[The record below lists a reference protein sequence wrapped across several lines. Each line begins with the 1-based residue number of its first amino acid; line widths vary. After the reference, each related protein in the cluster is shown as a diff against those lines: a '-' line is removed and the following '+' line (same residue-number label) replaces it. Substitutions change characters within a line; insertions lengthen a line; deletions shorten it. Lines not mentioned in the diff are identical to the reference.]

1 MKKIRVRHSRK
12 PRWVAASAIG
22 AMATY
27 AALGTHFTAT
37 ATAADLSDPVP
48 DPAGQ
53 SQRPVR
59 RFDIPAGPLD
69 AAIAA
74 FQNLTGVK
82 VLALAPSETLHALQS
97 PGAVGD
103 FTPEQ
108 ALGKLLSGTGVR
120 SRFGGDD
127 SVTLELRPRSESV
140 VVTASI
146 ASTSLKYSEPL
157 RDTPQTIAVIPRA
170 VIEDQG
176 ATTLRDVLQ
185 NVPGLTIQAGEG
197 GTPAGDNL
205 TLRGFSARNDIF
217 VDGVRDL
224 GPQSRDPFN
233 LEQVEVAKGPQSAY
247 YGRGSTGGTINLVS
261 KGPVLAPEYGV
272 TLAAGT
278 DSTLRATA
286 DVNRQ
291 IGESAAFRLNVM
303 GHNADVAGRDVVE
316 NQRWGF
322 APSLAWGLG
331 TRTRFTVSYFH
342 LSQDNISDYGIP
354 WVPAANNVLVDH
366 RDRPAPVPRD
376 TFYGF
381 AARDHEDLDS
391 DLGTVRFERDWSDR
405 LRMRSQ
411 LRYGQ
416 SSRDS
421 IATPPRFA
429 SNDST
434 VINREL
440 RSWITEDDVW
450 SLQNDLTLRFDTG
463 ALAHALVAGLE
474 LSHEANLRTVRTA
487 PNSPTTLLD
496 PNPDD
501 VYPGVITVS
510 PNIGDVTGK
519 SAAAYAFDTVNL
531 GSRWELTA
539 GLRYDYFD
547 VDGITTVPA
556 PVSRVD
562 RMLSGRAGLV
572 FKPRPNGSV
581 YASYGTSLNPSLEGL
596 SYSTANTQIDP
607 EKTRSFEVGTK
618 WDFAQERM
626 ALTAALFRVDK
637 TNARTPGLTPD
648 DPPQVLAGEQ
658 RVDGVELGATGALT
672 SAWNVFAAYTRLDS
686 EIRES
691 NTPAE
696 VGKRLIN
703 TPGDSL
709 SFWTTYAFPGRIQL
723 GGGARYIG
731 KRFGNTSNTRFVGSY
746 WLLDAMASARVSRK
760 LSLRLNVYN
769 LGDKEYFDRLGG
781 GHLVPGTARSAVLS
795 TSIDF

>member
-1 MKKIRVRHSRK
+1 VRRNRN
-12 PRWVAASAIG
+12 PRWVTVGAVGALAAY
-22 AMATY
+22 AT
-27 AALGTHFTAT
+27 LGTRLTA
-37 ATAADLSDPVP
+37 AAHAADLADPTTGSQ
-48 DPAGQ
+48 AGH

-69 AAIAA
+69 AAVSA
-74 FQNLTGVK
+74 FQTLTGIK
-82 VLALAPSETLHALQS
+82 VLALAPNETLHALQS

-108 ALGKLLSGTGVR
+108 ALGKILSGTGVR
-120 SRFGGDD
+120 SRFGGDE
-127 SVTLELRPRSESV
+127 SVTLELRSRSESV

-146 ASTSLKYSEPL
+146 ASSSPKYSEPL
-157 RDTPQTIAVIPRA
+157 RDIPQTIAVIPKS
-170 VIEDQG
+170 VIEEQG

-261 KGPVLAPEYGV
+261 KAPVLAPQYGV

-278 DSTLRATA
+278 DSTLRFTG

-291 IGESAAFRLNVM
+291 VGESAAFRLNVL
-303 GHNADVAGRDVVE
+303 GHDADVAGRDVVQ
-316 NQRWGF
+316 NQRWGV
-322 APSLAWGLG
+322 APSLSLGLG
-331 TRTRFTVSYFH
+331 TATRLTASYFH
-342 LSQDNISDYGIP
+342 LSQDNLSDYGIP
-354 WVPAANNVLVDH
+354 WVPATNNALAAY

-381 AARDHEDLDS
+381 ASRDHENLDS
-391 DLGTVRFERDWSDR
+391 DLGTLRLEHDWSDR
-405 LRMRSQ
+405 VRVRAQ
-411 LRYGQ
+411 LRYGH
-416 SSRDS
+416 STRDS

-450 SLQNDLTLRFDTG
+450 SNQNDLTLRFGTG
-463 ALAHALVAGLE
+463 AVDHTMVTGIE
-474 LSHEANLRTVRTA
+474 LSHEGNLRTVRTA

-496 PNPDD
+496 PKPDD
-501 VYPGVITVS
+501 VYTGVITVS
-510 PNIGDVTGK
+510 PFVGDVTGK
-519 SAAAYAFDTVNL
+519 SAAAYAFDTARL
-531 GSRWELTA
+531 GERWELSG
-539 GLRYDYFD
+539 GLRFDYFD
-547 VDGITTVPA
+547 VDGVTTVPA

-562 RMLSGRAGLV
+562 QMLSGRAGLV
-572 FKPRPNGSV
+572 YKPRPNGSV
-581 YASYGTSLNPSLEGL
+581 YGSYGTSLNPSLEGL
-596 SYSTANTQIDP
+596 SYSTANTQIEP
-607 EKTRSFEVGTK
+607 EKTRSYELGTK
-618 WDFAQERM
+618 WDFAHERL

-648 DPPQVLAGEQ
+648 DPPQVLDGEQ
-658 RVDGVELGATGALT
+658 RVDGIELGATGALT
-672 SAWNVFAAYTRLDS
+672 HAWNVFAAYTHLDS

-696 VGKRLIN
+696 VGKHLVN
-703 TPGDSL
+703 TPGDAL
-709 SFWTTYAFPGRIQL
+709 SVWTTYAFSGRIQL

-731 KRFGNTSNTRFVGSY
+731 RRYGNTTNTRFVDSY
-746 WLLDAMASARVSRK
+746 WLVDAMASARVTRK
-760 LSLRLNVYN
+760 LSLRVNVYN
-769 LGDKEYFDRLGG
+769 LTDREYFDRLGG
-781 GHLVPGTARSAVLS
+781 GHLVPGTARSALLS